1 MNLKDDIEID
11 DTASDKAS
19 SIQIELEQNR
29 KNGSL
34 TSYIRG
40 LEIFGEEKLRKVW
53 NLLSEQERLEYKTW
67 DKVSM
72 DFLTCRN
79 EYSEQEQSLKPADKA
94 VRDENIFRLMK
105 SYDRGGKT
113 LELKIALD
121 IMRPD
126 EKRAY
131 ALRSH
136 KKDEQLPLFQ

>member
-53 NLLSEQERLEYKTW
+53 NLLSEQERLEYKT
-67 DKVSM
+67 
-72 DFLTCRN
+72 
-79 EYSEQEQSLKPADKA
+79 
-94 VRDENIFRLMK
+94 
-105 SYDRGGKT
+105 
-113 LELKIALD
+113 
-121 IMRPD
+121 
-126 EKRAY
+126 
-131 ALRSH
+131 
-136 KKDEQLPLFQ
+136 